1 MVSRDTNVGST
12 SRQGPRF
19 VAEIGARLE
28 GPGGCYNIGNAIGL
42 LVGLLVQVRSAAGH
56 GDLTLALA
64 TRSVGDY
71 FTGNAAAV
79 ALTLATIVFFWS
91 GEEYHRAW
99 AGGFPPVPRRNRRG
113 DILSGV
119 GALFLGA
126 GLLALGEPLLAATS
140 GLLHAAGKFGSAV
153 DARAFGI
160 GEGSARRLGAL
171 FRWSVV
177 ASRAPAIVAALLA
190 LGILVSSPGPVDAN
204 AAIISVTLVVCY
216 ALWTRADV
224 MLLRPLRA

>member
-1 MVSRDTNVGST
+1 MVSGDTRVGST
-12 SRQGPRF
+12 ARQTPRV
-19 VAEIGARLE
+19 VAALRARLE

-42 LVGLLVQVRSAAGH
+42 LVGLLVQVRSTAGPA
-56 GDLTLALA
+56 DLTLALA

-71 FTGNAAAV
+71 FAGNAAAV

-99 AGGFPPVPRRNRRG
+99 AGGFPPLQRRNRNG

-153 DARAFGI
+153 DVGALGGGDRI
-160 GEGSARRLGAL
+160 ARRLRDL

-190 LGILVSSPGPVDAN
+190 LGILVSTPGPIDAD
-204 AAIISVTLVVCY
+204 AAIISATLVVCY
-216 ALWTRADV
+216 ALWTRADL